1 MRSYQYQQVQWPTKE
16 KLFEA
21 RTIGDYKIPIKA
33 QEEMTMFREKEEVDI
48 SEGGMDENEGWASTD
63 EYSRD

>member
-1 MRSYQYQQVQWPTKE
+1 
-16 KLFEA
+16 
-21 RTIGDYKIPIKA
+21 
-33 QEEMTMFREKEEVDI
+33 MFREKEEVDI